1 MCSTM
6 VVCALIRRFA
16 LIAALERGESLLSE
30 PVALGP
36 EPGRR
41 PVIGEATPAAE
52 AFGLWAGMGV
62 GEALTRCPKLRLV
75 PPDPERARSLWS
87 RALDR
92 LEGVGAQPESDR
104 EGEAFFVADGL
115 RGLHGGHL
123 EGVLAA
129 TRGALGPRIRL
140 GAAPSRFA
148 AYAAALK
155 ARPRRSE
162 IVAAGAVRAFLA
174 PLPVGTLRA
183 RPELS
188 DLPGT
193 LERLGIGTLGQLS
206 ALPTP
211 ALVERFGHPGL
222 LALELVHGR
231 DTPLVPRRPQE
242 PVAERITLPEATS
255 GQQLERSLELL
266 IARLLA
272 RPERRG
278 RTVRSLT
285 VSARFVEGGTWRA
298 PAALREA
305 SADPVRLRLA
315 LAPRLAELPAPA
327 ESIGVEVEAF
337 GPPAHAQAR
346 LLEDRDEA
354 AVRRSRMS
362 EAVRQARRAAGEV
375 AVGRVLDLDPGSR
388 VPERRSVLAPFPD
401 E

>member
-298 PAALREA
+298 PAALRE
-305 SADPVRLRLA
+305 
-315 LAPRLAELPAPA
+315 
-327 ESIGVEVEAF
+327 
-337 GPPAHAQAR
+337 
-346 LLEDRDEA
+346 
-354 AVRRSRMS
+354 
-362 EAVRQARRAAGEV
+362 
-375 AVGRVLDLDPGSR
+375 
-388 VPERRSVLAPFPD
+388 
-401 E
+401 